1 MKAVC
6 DKLEIMVMYYMQN
19 SHTATAKVQF
29 KKLKAFS
36 VIAQLFNFILI
47 LTILAMVHLTRFLD
61 HAA

>member
-1 MKAVC
+1 MH
-6 DKLEIMVMYYMQN
+6 N